1 MKTKLTW
8 KKGFLSTTC
17 QIYSGDKKVGELKE
31 RSLSSK
37 AYGYLN
43 NKQYLFV
50 TKGIFHRTTEIIDI
64 KTEHAIGAITYNTWH
79 TKAKISAFAEVYNW
93 KYNNIWNTRWSL
105 YEHGKLL
112 IRSNRSPTE
121 GSLEFGEIEESLVLS
136 SLFVTNNY
144 RHYTAVFAALIPLF
158 IVLFI

>member
-1 MKTKLTW
+1 MKTTLAWT
-8 KKGFLSTTC
+8 KGFFGTTC

-31 RSLSSK
+31 RSLSLK
-37 AYGYLN
+37 AYGNLN

-50 TKGIFHRTTEIIDI
+50 TKGILRRTTEIIDVE
-64 KTEHAIGAITYNTWH
+64 TEHTIGAITYNTWH

-112 IRSNRSPTE
+112 ISSKRSATE
-121 GSLEFGEIEESLVLS
+121 GSLELGEIEESLVLS
-136 SLFVTNNY
+136 SLFVMNNY
-144 RHYTAVFAALIPLF
+144 RHYTAVFAALIPIF
-158 IVLFI
+158 IVLFT